1 MKLSRLRF
9 SALRPLIPRLTS
21 RGYASPPEAEKKA
34 AEEAVARAR
43 RFGAEK
49 YAARQLAAAVEELQ
63 AAEAK
68 MLAKKYTVA
77 QRTYLSAK
85 EAGLKAAKTVDA
97 VKTAMTPEVEQ
108 QLADVV
114 KQWEHVEGEI
124 KAEKTLTVRQQRA
137 WEVDTKRI
145 TATLLEAR
153 ASLDDDPARARE
165 RLAVVTALLEA
176 WR

>member
-1 MKLSRLRF
+1 MKPSRIRF
-9 SALRPLIPRLTS
+9 SVLRTLIAGLTT
-21 RGYASPPEAEKKA
+21 RGCASPPEAEKKA
-34 AEEAVARAR
+34 AEEAVGKARKL
-43 RFGAEK
+43 GAEK
-49 YAARQLAAAVEELQ
+49 YATNQFAAAVEEFQ
-63 AAEAK
+63 AAEAQ
-68 MLAKKYTVA
+68 MLAKQYAEA
-77 QRTYLSAK
+77 QRTYLRAT

-97 VKTAMTPEVEQ
+97 VKTAMMPEVEQ
-108 QLADVV
+108 QLAGVV
-114 KQWEHVEGEI
+114 KQWTHLEGEI
-124 KAEKTLTVRQQRA
+124 QAEKTLTVVQKRD

>member
-1 MKLSRLRF
+1 MKPSCIRSSGLG
-9 SALRPLIPRLTS
+9 ALIAGLTT

-34 AEEAVARAR
+34 AGEAIAKARK
-43 RFGAEK
+43 FGAEK
-49 YAARQLAAAVEELQ
+49 YAANPFAAAVEELQ
-63 AAEAK
+63 AAEAL
-68 MLAKKYTVA
+68 MVAKKYAAA

-85 EAGLKAAKTVDA
+85 KAGLKAAKTVDA

-108 QLADVV
+108 QLAEVV
-114 KQWEHVEGEI
+114 KQWEHMEGEI
-124 KAEKTLTVRQQRA
+124 KAEKTLTGVQKRD

-153 ASLDDDPARARE
+153 ASLDDDPARTRE

>member
-1 MKLSRLRF
+1 MKPSRIRVSVLGALISRL
-9 SALRPLIPRLTS
+9 TT
-21 RGYASPPEAEKKA
+21 RGCAPPPEAEKRA
-34 AEEAVARAR
+34 AEEAVAKAR

-49 YAARQLAAAVEELQ
+49 YAANQFAAAVEQLQ
-63 AAEAK
+63 AAEAQ
-68 MLAKKYTVA
+68 MVAKKYAAA
-77 QRTYLSAK
+77 QSTYLSAK

-97 VKTAMTPEVEQ
+97 VKTAIKPEVEQ
-108 QLADVV
+108 QLAEVV
-114 KQWEHVEGEI
+114 KQWEHVDSEI
-124 KAEKTLTVRQQRA
+124 KAEKTLTVVQKHD

-153 ASLDDDPARARE
+153 ASLDDDPARARA

>member
-1 MKLSRLRF
+1 MKPSRLRG
-9 SALRPLIPRLTS
+9 SVLGALIAGLKT
-21 RGYASPPEAEKKA
+21 RGYTSPPEAEKKA

-43 RFGAEK
+43 RVGAEK
-49 YAARQLAAAVEELQ
+49 YAAKQLAAAVEELQ

-68 MLAKKYTVA
+68 MVAKKYAAA

-85 EAGLKAAKTVDA
+85 EAGLKAAKTVDT
-97 VKTAMTPEVEQ
+97 VKTSMTREVEQ
-108 QLADVV
+108 LLADVI

-124 KAEKTLTVRQQRA
+124 KAEKTLTVVQQHA

-165 RLAVVTALLEA
+165 RLTVVTALLDA

>member
-9 SALRPLIPRLTS
+9 SALGALILGLTS

-43 RFGAEK
+43 MFGADK
-49 YAARQLAAAVEELQ
+49 YAAKQLAAAVEELQ

-68 MLAKKYTVA
+68 MVAKKYAAA

-97 VKTAMTPEVEQ
+97 VRTAMTPEIEQ

-114 KQWEHVEGEI
+114 KQWKHVEGEI
-124 KAEKTLTVRQQRA
+124 KAEKTLTVVQQRA

-145 TATLLEAR
+145 TATLREAM
-153 ASLDDDPARARE
+153 ASLDDDPARGRE
-165 RLAVVTALLEA
+165 RLAVVTALLDS

>member
-1 MKLSRLRF
+1 MKPCRIRF
-9 SALRPLIPRLTS
+9 SVLGALIARLTT
-21 RGYASPPEAEKKA
+21 RGCASPPEAEKKA
-34 AEEAVARAR
+34 AEEAVAEAR

-49 YAARQLAAAVEELQ
+49 YVANQFAAAVEELQ
-63 AAEAK
+63 AAEAQ
-68 MLAKKYTVA
+68 MVAKKYAAA

-97 VKTAMTPEVEQ
+97 VKTAMTPEVEG
-108 QLADVV
+108 QLAEVV
-114 KQWEHVEGEI
+114 KQWAHVEGEI
-124 KAEKTLTVRQQRA
+124 KAEKTLTVVQKRDWQA
-137 WEVDTKRI
+137 DTKRI